1 MFFIECLILFTPFKM
16 TFIYTKEVSDLIN
29 YDMIIND
36 IENYCIDNIEKSI
49 INYCFF
55 NENINV
61 IKKVV
66 ETYGIFNSIK
76 LYQISIKN
84 LLHHLYKNN
93 VFLTKI
99 YIGDIVLKV
108 SNIIHEDTYRRISYC
123 IIRELTNYNKKV
135 IKARIIK

>member
-1 MFFIECLILFTPFKM
+1 M
-16 TFIYTKEVSDLIN
+16 TFIYTKELSDLVN

-36 IENYCIDNIEKSI
+36 IENCCIDNIEKSI
-49 INYCFF
+49 VNYCFF

-66 ETYGIFNSIK
+66 ETFGIFNSIK
-76 LYQISIKN
+76 LYQNSIKS

-99 YIGDIVLKV
+99 YIGDITLKV

-123 IIRELTNYNKKV
+123 IIRELTIYNKN
-135 IKARIIK
+135 IIKMKVAK

>member
-1 MFFIECLILFTPFKM
+1 MFKM

-36 IENYCIDNIEKSI
+36 IEIYSVDNVEKSI

-84 LLHHLYKNN
+84 LLDHLYKNN

-99 YIGDIVLKV
+99 YIGDITLKV

-123 IIRELTNYNKKV
+123 IIRKLTIFNKN
-135 IKARIIK
+135 IIKMRAGK

>member
-1 MFFIECLILFTPFKM
+1 M

-36 IENYCIDNIEKSI
+36 IEIYSVDNVEKSI

-84 LLHHLYKNN
+84 LLDHLYKNN

-99 YIGDIVLKV
+99 YIGDITLKV

-123 IIRELTNYNKKV
+123 IIRKLTIFNKN
-135 IKARIIK
+135 IIKMRAGK

>member
-1 MFFIECLILFTPFKM
+1 M

-36 IENYCIDNIEKSI
+36 IENYCIEKSI

-99 YIGDIVLKV
+99 YIGDVILKV

-123 IIRELTNYNKKV
+123 IIRELTIYNKN
-135 IKARIIK
+135 IIKMRVGK

>member
-1 MFFIECLILFTPFKM
+1 M

-84 LLHHLYKNN
+84 LLHHLYKNK

-135 IKARIIK
+135 IKARIKK

>member
-1 MFFIECLILFTPFKM
+1 MFNIIIFMFKM

-36 IENYCIDNIEKSI
+36 IEIYSVDNVEKSI

-84 LLHHLYKNN
+84 LLDHLYKNN

-99 YIGDIVLKV
+99 YIGDITLKV

-123 IIRELTNYNKKV
+123 IIRKLTIFNKN
-135 IKARIIK
+135 IIKMRAGK

>member
-1 MFFIECLILFTPFKM
+1 M

-36 IENYCIDNIEKSI
+36 IEIYSVDNVEKSI

-76 LYQISIKN
+76 LYQNSIKN
-84 LLHHLYKNN
+84 LLDHLYKNN

-99 YIGDIVLKV
+99 YIGDITLKV

-123 IIRELTNYNKKV
+123 IIRKLTIFNKN
-135 IKARIIK
+135 IIKMRAGK